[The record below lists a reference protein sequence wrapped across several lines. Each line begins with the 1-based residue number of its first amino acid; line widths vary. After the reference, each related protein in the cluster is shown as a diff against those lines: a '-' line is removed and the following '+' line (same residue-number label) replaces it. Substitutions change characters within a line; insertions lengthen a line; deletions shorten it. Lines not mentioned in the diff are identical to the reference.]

1 MVTLLPYCLSIK
13 ITFGCIKKKLC
24 TKLECNP
31 KFMFLKFKDEVS
43 SILSNALTKAGFET
57 EDMALSE
64 SPHADISS
72 SVAFKLASRY
82 KRSPKDICE
91 NIYKNIKI
99 PPDSYIERA
108 EMTGPY
114 INFFVSRNLLNE
126 TILHILLEREN
137 FGSLN
142 NRGKV
147 ILEHTSANPD
157 GPLHIGHIRNSV
169 IGDTL
174 TRILKR
180 AGFDVETQ
188 YYINDMGRQIAVV
201 VWGLANFKF
210 DKTKKKDHAIA
221 EVYINANKSLVDEK
235 EHSPEVDGLMKKY
248 ESGDQDII
256 KEFRDAID
264 TAMQG
269 IKETLK
275 RMNIHH
281 DKFVWESQFARSGEV
296 NRIIERIRKIER
308 AEIKDRALMVDLR
321 DMGIQKPLVV
331 QRSDGTSLYTTRDLA
346 YHDWKAAQCDSMI
359 DILGAD
365 HKLISSQLK
374 AMLRILGIK
383 EPEIVIFE
391 FVSLPEG
398 SMSTRRGV
406 FISADELLDEVEKA
420 AYEEVSK
427 KRPDT
432 DEDFKKKVATF
443 VSIGA
448 VRYDIIRVSPDKAT
462 TFDWADAVDFE
473 KQGAPFIQYAHARAC
488 SILKNAQEERIVYE
502 NFDPAL
508 LLEEQEIALIKKLA
522 GFENVIDSA
531 ARELKPNL
539 FAIYARELADAFNQ
553 FYRYVPVLAAEPEFR
568 NARLTLVDCSRIV
581 LANALDTLGIFA
593 PESM

>member
-1 MVTLLPYCLSIK
+1 MCYPR
-13 ITFGCIKKKLC
+13 
-24 TKLECNP
+24 
-31 KFMFLKFKDEVS
+31 FMFLKFKDEVS
-43 SILSNALTKAGFET
+43 SILSNAVASAGFET
-57 EDMALSE
+57 DDMALNE

-72 SVAFKLASRY
+72 SVAFKLAPKYR
-82 KRSPKDICE
+82 RSPKEICE
-91 NIYKNIKI
+91 IIYNSIKI
-99 PPDSYIERA
+99 PPDSYIGRA
-108 EMTGPY
+108 ETAVPY
-114 INFFVSRNLLNE
+114 INFFVSRIFLNE
-126 TILHILLEREN
+126 TTLRVLLDREN
-137 FGSLN
+137 FGNLDY
-142 NRGKV
+142 RGKV

-174 TRILKR
+174 ARILKR
-180 AGFDVETQ
+180 AGYDVETQ

-235 EHSPEVDGLMKKY
+235 EHSPEVNGIMKEY
-248 ESGDQDII
+248 ETGKSEIN
-256 KEFRDAID
+256 KKFKDAID
-264 TAMQG
+264 TCMEG
-269 IKETLK
+269 IKESLM

-281 DKFVWESQFARSGEV
+281 DKFIWESQFVRSGSV
-296 NRIIERIRKIER
+296 NRMMDTIRKLDR
-308 AEIKDRALMVDLR
+308 AEIKDDALMVDLN
-321 DMGIQKPLVV
+321 DMGIQKSLVI

-346 YHDWKAAQCDSMI
+346 YHEWKSGQCDRMI
-359 DILGAD
+359 DVLGAD

-374 AMLRILGIK
+374 AMLGILNLK

-420 AYEEVSK
+420 ALEEVRK

-432 DEDFKKKVATF
+432 DEDFKKKVAAF

-448 VRYDIIRVSPDKAT
+448 VRYDIVRVSPEKAT

-488 SILKNAQEERIVYE
+488 SIIRKAGDEGIAFET
-502 NFDPAL
+502 FDPNV
-508 LLEEQEIALIKKLA
+508 LLEEQEIALIKKLS
-522 GFENVIDSA
+522 GFENTIDNA
-531 ARELKPNL
+531 ARELKPNYL
-539 FAIYARELADAFNQ
+539 AIYARELADAFNQ
-553 FYRYVPVLAAEPEFR
+553 FYRYVPVLDAEPEFR
-568 NARLTLVDCSRIV
+568 AARLELVDCSRIV
-581 LANALDTLGIFA
+581 LANALDTLGITA

>member
-1 MVTLLPYCLSIK
+1 
-13 ITFGCIKKKLC
+13 
-24 TKLECNP
+24 
-31 KFMFLKFKDEVS
+31 MFLRFKDEVS
-43 SILSNALTKAGFET
+43 SILSNAAAIAGFEN

-64 SPHADISS
+64 SPHADIAS
-72 SVAFKLASRY
+72 SVAFKLAPKY
-82 KRSPKDICE
+82 KRSPKEICE

-99 PPDSYIERA
+99 SPDSYIDRA
-108 EMTGPY
+108 EIAGPY
-114 INFFVSRNLLNE
+114 LNFFVSRNFLNE
-126 TILHILLEREN
+126 TVLRVLLDREN
-137 FGSLN
+137 FGNLN

-174 TRILKR
+174 ARILKR
-180 AGFDVETQ
+180 AGYDVETQ

-201 VWGLANFKF
+201 VWGLLNFKF

-235 EHSPEVDGLMKKY
+235 EHSPEVDAIMKKY
-248 ESGDQDII
+248 EISEAATD
-256 KEFRDAID
+256 KKFKDAID
-264 TAMQG
+264 TAMEG

-281 DKFVWESQFARSGEV
+281 DNFIWESQFVRNGEV
-296 NRIIERIRKIER
+296 NRMMERIKETGR
-308 AEIKDRALMVDLR
+308 AAIKDGALMVDLN
-321 DMGIQKPLVV
+321 DMGIQKHLVI

-346 YHDWKAAQCDSMI
+346 YHEWKAAQCERMI

-374 AMLRILGIK
+374 AILRILKLK

-420 AYEEVSK
+420 ALLEVRK

-432 DEDFKKKVATF
+432 DEDFKKKVASF

-448 VRYDIIRVSPDKAT
+448 VRYDIVRVSPEKAT
-462 TFDWADAVDFE
+462 TFNWAEAVDFE

-488 SILKNAQEERIVYE
+488 SIIRKARDEGIAFET
-502 NFDPAL
+502 FDPSV
-508 LLEEQEIALIKKLA
+508 LLEEQEIALIKKLS
-522 GFENVIDSA
+522 GFENAIDNA
-531 ARELKPNL
+531 ARELKPNYL
-539 FAIYARELADAFNQ
+539 AIYARELADAFNQ

-568 NARLTLVDCSRIV
+568 AARLALVDCSRIV
-581 LANALDTLGIFA
+581 LANALDTLGITA